1 MNGYVKYFDSNNKCM
16 NLLVRVK
23 ELFKKYN
30 ALWNKI
36 SNLLQR
42 GSDSKPVYDNKY
54 IKNNI
59 KIYNNRINA
68 NFLEVNKYFAYLSAI
83 LLESAVKIDNDY
95 CLQIFLEECKYA
107 LI

>member
-1 MNGYVKYFDSNNKCM
+1 MLKNCLKNTMS
-16 NLLVRVK
+16 
-23 ELFKKYN
+23 
-30 ALWNKI
+30 LWNKI

-95 CLQIFLEECKYA
+95 YLQIFLEECKYA

>member
-1 MNGYVKYFDSNNKCM
+1 M

-42 GSDSKPVYDNKY
+42 GSDSKPV
-54 IKNNI
+54 
-59 KIYNNRINA
+59 
-68 NFLEVNKYFAYLSAI
+68 
-83 LLESAVKIDNDY
+83 
-95 CLQIFLEECKYA
+95 
-107 LI
+107 

>member
-83 LLESAVKIDNDY
+83 LLECAVKIDNDY
-95 CLQIFLEECKYA
+95 YLQIFLEECKYA

>member
-1 MNGYVKYFDSNNKCM
+1 MHYGIR
-16 NLLVRVK
+16 LVIYYK
-23 ELFKKYN
+23 EDLIVN
-30 ALWNKI
+30 
-36 SNLLQR
+36 Q
-42 GSDSKPVYDNKY
+42 YDNKY

-95 CLQIFLEECKYA
+95 YLQIFLEECKYA